1 MILVLAG
8 TLDGRELAV
17 RLANAG
23 YQVIVSVISDYG
35 RSLAESPGLSVHAG
49 QLTIAGMQEMID
61 AQGIKAI
68 IDASHPYAV
77 NGSTNAMAACEA
89 TGIKYIRY
97 ERSAVSV
104 PDEYEGLYMA
114 GDAGEAAKI
123 AAGLGQVIFLTTG
136 SRTLKLFK
144 YEPLLAKCRI
154 IARVLPQ
161 PDVISEC
168 IELGFSPGDIV
179 AIQGPFS
186 HKFNAAMFKEYAA
199 EVVITKNSG
208 TIGGADTK
216 ISAAMELGLPIIV
229 IGRPAIVYKN
239 LCLTHE
245 EVINM
250 VLEVI

>member
-17 RLANAG
+17 RLAETG

-35 RSLAESPGLSVHAG
+35 RSLAEFPGISVHAG
-49 QLTIAGMQEMID
+49 QLTVEGMKELI
-61 AQGIKAI
+61 GVHEIKTI
-68 IDASHPYAV
+68 VDASHPYAV
-77 NGSTNAMAACEA
+77 NGSVNAMAACEA

-97 ERSAVSV
+97 ERSVVSV
-104 PDEYEGLYMA
+104 PAEYERLYIA
-114 GDAGEAAKI
+114 SDAGEAAKI
-123 AAGLGQVIFLTTG
+123 AAGLGKVIFLTTG

-144 YEPLLAKCRI
+144 NEPLLAEIRI

-161 PDVISEC
+161 PDVIIEC

-179 AIQGPFS
+179 AMQGPFS
-186 HKFNAAMFKEYAA
+186 HGLNMAMFKEYGT

-208 TIGGADTK
+208 IIGGADTK

-229 IGRPAIVYKN
+229 IGRPAIEYKN
-239 LCLTHE
+239 LCMTQQ

-250 VLEVI
+250 VHIK